1 MGMKLNLLIVGGGSS
16 LGLGLAKQMVV
27 EGHNLCLI
35 TGKKNVNLVPSK
47 NVKVIS
53 NKLENSDD
61 VKEVCV
67 DILKEFDSFDVIFYN
82 IGGGLGMSDTMISFN
97 DLNKVL
103 WFNFGVIQEFNRLMI
118 PKIKPSGKII
128 CIGSIATRQLIGSLG
143 YTIAKT
149 ALETY
154 VRFLGKELISKK
166 ISIMALSIG
175 AYWEKGNAMDRL
187 KRNKPAFYND
197 FIEKRLPRKK
207 MATTEEIIPF
217 ISHFCM
223 IDTSILSGSII
234 PMDGAENI
242 SL

>member
-1 MGMKLNLLIVGGGSS
+1 MKLNLLIVGGGSS
-16 LGLGLAKQMVV
+16 LGLGLAKKMIL

-35 TGKKNVNLVPSK
+35 TSKKNIDLPPRK
-47 NVKVIS
+47 NVKVIPT
-53 NKLENSDD
+53 KLENSDD
-61 VKEVCV
+61 VRATC
-67 DILKEFDSFDVIFYN
+67 INIFKEFNSFDVIFYN
-82 IGGGLGMSDTMISFN
+82 IGGGLGMSDTMISF
-97 DLNKVL
+97 DDFSKVL

-143 YTIAKT
+143 YTVAKT

-154 VRFLGKELISKK
+154 VRFLGKELIPKK

-187 KRNKPAFYND
+187 RLRKPAIYND
-197 FIEKRLPRKK
+197 FIETRLPRKK

-217 ISHFCM
+217 ISHFCVT
-223 IDTSILSGSII
+223 DTSILSGSVI